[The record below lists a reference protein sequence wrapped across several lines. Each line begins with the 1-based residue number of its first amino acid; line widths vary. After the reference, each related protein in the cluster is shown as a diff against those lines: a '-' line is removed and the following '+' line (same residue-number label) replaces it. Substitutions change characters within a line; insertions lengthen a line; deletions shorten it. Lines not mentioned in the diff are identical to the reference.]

1 MTRIIT
7 TTILLLLFS
16 IKVWSQASVT
26 AQAYAEVIAALT
38 ATETSQMNFGRFSP
52 EVQGGQVV
60 LSPSGERN
68 SMGSVVLGG
77 GNAQPGIFT
86 ITGEPEATFS
96 IQLPQGPAYLNHQG
110 SNNTMQ
116 VTNWQ
121 SNPPAGNS
129 TGTLSEGHQTVSI
142 GATLMVGSMQDNPV
156 GMYTGTFSLTF
167 AYN

>member
-7 TTILLLLFS
+7 ITLILLLFS
-16 IKVWSQASVT
+16 AKVWSQASIT

-52 EVQGGQVV
+52 EVQGGLIV
-60 LSPSGERN
+60 LTPGGERN
-68 SMGSVVLGG
+68 SMGSVILGG

-96 IQLPQGPAYLNHQG
+96 IQLPQGPAYLTHQG

-116 VTNWQ
+116 LTDWQ
-121 SNPPAGNS
+121 SDPPSGTGS
-129 TGTLSEGHQTVSI
+129 GTLAEGYQNVSI
-142 GATLMVGSMQDNPV
+142 GATLIVGSMQDNPV
-156 GMYTGTFSLTF
+156 GIYTGTFSLTF

>member
-7 TTILLLLFS
+7 TTLLLLLFS
-16 IKVWSQASVT
+16 AKVWSQASVT

-52 EVQGGQVV
+52 EVQGGQIV

-68 SMGSVVLGG
+68 SMGSVILGG

-86 ITGEPEATFS
+86 ITGEPDATYS

-110 SNNTMQ
+110 SSNTMQ

-121 SNPPAGNS
+121 SNPPAGTG
-129 TGTLSEGHQTVSI
+129 TGTLAEGYQNVSI

>member
-16 IKVWSQASVT
+16 AKVWSQASVT
-26 AQAYAEVIAALT
+26 AKAYAEVIAALT
-38 ATETSQMNFGRFSP
+38 ATETSQMNFGKFSP
-52 EVQGGQVV
+52 EVQGGQIV

-68 SMGSVVLGG
+68 SMGSVILGG

-121 SNPPAGNS
+121 SDPPSGTGS
-129 TGTLSEGHQTVSI
+129 GTLAEGYQTVSI
-142 GATLMVGSMQDNPV
+142 GATLMVGSLQDNPV

>member
-1 MTRIIT
+1 MTRIIST
-7 TTILLLLFS
+7 TLLLLLFS
-16 IKVWSQASVT
+16 ARVWSQAVVT

-52 EVQGGQVV
+52 EVQGGQIV
-60 LSPSGERN
+60 LSPGGERN
-68 SMGSVVLGG
+68 SLGSVILGG

-86 ITGEPEATFS
+86 ITGEPDATYS

-110 SNNTMQ
+110 SSNTMQ

-121 SNPPAGNS
+121 SNPPSG
-129 TGTLSEGHQTVSI
+129 TGTGILSEGHQTVNI

>member
-7 TTILLLLFS
+7 TTLLLLLFS
-16 IKVWSQASVT
+16 VKGWSQASVV

-38 ATETSQMNFGRFSP
+38 ATESSQMNFGKFSP
-52 EVQGGQVV
+52 EVQGGQIV
-60 LSPSGERN
+60 LTPGGERN
-68 SMGSVVLGG
+68 AIGSVILGG
-77 GNAQPGIFT
+77 GNAHQGIFT
-86 ITGEPEATFS
+86 ITGEPQASFS
-96 IQLPQGPAYLNHQG
+96 IQLPQGPAYLTHHG
-110 SNNTMQ
+110 SSSTMQ

-121 SNPPAGNS
+121 SNPPAGTGS
-129 TGTLSEGHQTVSI
+129 GTLTEGYQNISI

>member
-1 MTRIIT
+1 MTRIL
-7 TTILLLLFS
+7 TTILLLLLFS
-16 IKVWSQASVT
+16 AKVWSQASVT

-52 EVQGGQVV
+52 EIEGGQIV

-68 SMGSVVLGG
+68 SMGSVILGG

-86 ITGEPEATFS
+86 ITGEPEASFS
-96 IQLPQGPAYLNHQG
+96 IQLPTGPAYLTHQG
-110 SNNTMQ
+110 SSNAMQ
-116 VTNWQ
+116 VTDWQ
-121 SNPPAGNS
+121 SDPPSGTGS
-129 TGTLSEGHQTVSI
+129 GTLAEGYQNVSI
-142 GATLMVGSMQDNPV
+142 GATLIVGSMQENPV

>member
-1 MTRIIT
+1 MTRIL
-7 TTILLLLFS
+7 TTILLLLLFS
-16 IKVWSQASVT
+16 VKVWSQASVS

-38 ATETSQMNFGRFSP
+38 ATETSQMNFGKFSP
-52 EVQGGQVV
+52 EVQGGQIV
-60 LSPSGERN
+60 LAPSGERN
-68 SMGSVVLGG
+68 AMGSVILGG

-96 IQLPQGPAYLNHQG
+96 IQLPQGPAYLTHQG

-116 VTNWQ
+116 VSNWQ
-121 SNPPAGNS
+121 SNPPSRTGS
-129 TGTLSEGHQTVSI
+129 GTLAEGYQNVSI

-156 GMYTGTFSLTF
+156 GLYTGTFSLTF